1 MAGTEFKT
9 STSHP
14 LTLLRSYIRTFGS
27 EALEWEPFV
36 VKKALEKRLTFS
48 LPRVNFLKL
57 LAAISVANH
66 DQFWSSWETFHTVSQ
81 ALAGKI
87 PSVSHIDNQSVSD
100 LMIAVDA
107 ALRIRK
113 DLGSVGDIPPFSEEV
128 IRYMAAQL
136 HESGIWY
143 VPEPLEF
150 LNPLISG
157 VTQVCGECGNEE
169 QPKEDGLCS
178 YCTDRYNTDSLLK
191 MEPDEEL
198 KKKFNGSKVKVTVK
212 FPTAGVQKSLVRA
225 LTRGGETLR
234 ETEDDICAARILEG
248 IRDLS
253 AYTAELEVQTKTAGL
268 ATVAGTQKAI
278 ATHNAFNPDS
288 PIEFNIPE
296 LPKTKEEQNQQP
308 QLKPQK
314 PTIPPKKKA
323 PGIEKYINPL
333 SLGGTALLAGGL
345 LRSPNA
351 GKFLTA
357 AKEVV
362 TKPVTSIGRSMRAG
376 ANYVGPGADEFARQ
390 AAQSKRVEMMGETL
404 RQANL
409 GAQAG
414 GKSQVTEFEALTGGP
429 EGKTLVQKLRKS
441 GLLSAGEKT
450 YDNVNIGWLLSR
462 RLNSLVREM
471 DAASA
476 AGRTVDYKKLEGA
489 YNDLINAARR
499 QGRPA
504 SRGISYYLPG
514 ERAIEVGAPVL
525 TGATELATSEDPDT
539 GEARSLSERIARG
552 VAAGGITAAT
562 GALFAGRNLGL
573 SKKNLLTGADRSTF
587 SAKGLVPAAAGMAVG
602 STLENIGAD
611 VVGGG
616 TKLVDSAFG
625 QKKEQT

>member
-128 IRYMAAQL
+128 TRYMAAQL

-253 AYTAELEVQTKTAGL
+253 AYTAELEVQTKTAGISV
-268 ATVAGTQKAI
+268 TSKAI
-278 ATHNAFNPDS
+278 STNNAINPENQIQL
-288 PIEFNIPE
+288 PQIPGQSQTQ
-296 LPKTKEEQNQQP
+296 PQQQAEQSQQP
-308 QLKPQK
+308 SKF
-314 PTIPPKKKA
+314 KK
-323 PGIEKYINPL
+323 YVNPM
-333 SLGGTALLAGGL
+333 SIGGAALIGGML
-345 LRSPNA
+345 LRKPGAA
-351 GKFLTA
+351 GKFLTT

-362 TKPVTSIGRSMRAG
+362 TKPITSIRRGLQSG
-376 ANYVGPGADEFARQ
+376 ASYVGPGADDFARG
-390 AAQSKRVEMMGETL
+390 AAESKRVELMGQSLRDVNNSILAARQTGRPIKADVSQFAALEGGEKGLGTIQDRLRRGGFLSVGRQTYKGVDIDDKTAKRVSDLLAELDAAGET
-404 RQANL
+404 
-409 GAQAG
+409 
-414 GKSQVTEFEALTGGP
+414 GKKVE
-429 EGKTLVQKLRKS
+429 
-441 GLLSAGEKT
+441 
-450 YDNVNIGWLLSR
+450 LSR
-462 RLNSLVREM
+462 IEDLYRQLGQQAKQQSGG
-471 DAASA
+471 AAPSK
-476 AGRTVDYKKLEGA
+476 GLW
-489 YNDLINAARR
+489 
-499 QGRPA
+499 
-504 SRGISYYLPG
+504 YYGPG
-514 ERAIEVGAPVL
+514 ERVPEVLAPAATFAAGAVPD
-525 TGATELATSEDPDT
+525 EDPET
-539 GEARSLSERIARG
+539 GERRSITERLARG
-552 VAAGGITAAT
+552 TAGAATTAAT

-573 SKKNLLTGADRSTF
+573 SKANLLTGKGRSLF
-587 SAKGLVPAAAGMAVG
+587 SAKAIVPSLAGGTIGFTA
-602 STLENIGAD
+602 ENIASD
-611 VVGGG
+611 VAGGG
-616 TKLVDSAFG
+616 ANLVNSAFG
-625 QKKEQT
+625 QKKEQS